1 MTGVRRGAQALG
13 ALTGVGAAAIAY
25 ASLVERR
32 AYRLRRVEAPVLA
45 PGSAPLR
52 VLHISDVH
60 MMGRQRG
67 KQEWIRALGELG
79 PDLVLHTGDTL
90 SSADGVPAVL
100 DAFAP
105 LLERPGAFVLG
116 SNDYYAPVFKNPLKY
131 FSPKHKRVV
140 GTELPWSD
148 LAKGLTGAGWLDLT
162 NARETIT
169 LPDGRRVEL
178 RGVDDP
184 HLKLDRLSAVAGPAD
199 PAADLRVGMVHAP
212 EPRVLDVFVA
222 DGCDLLVSGHTHG
235 GQLRV
240 PGYGAI
246 VTNCK
251 LDRGR
256 ARGLSA
262 YGAAGRVAQL
272 HVSAGLGT
280 SPFAPIRFAC
290 PPEAT
295 LLSLVGRPE

>member
-1 MTGVRRGAQALG
+1 MAGVGRGARALG
-13 ALTGVGAAAIAY
+13 ALTGLGVATVAY
-25 ASLVERR
+25 AGLIERR
-32 AYRLRRVEAPVLA
+32 SYRLRELEAPVLA
-45 PGSAPLR
+45 PGARPIR
-52 VLHISDVH
+52 VLHTSDIH
-60 MMGRQRG
+60 MIGRQRD
-67 KQEWIRALGELG
+67 KQDWIRALGDLA

-100 DAFAP
+100 DALGP

-116 SNDYYAPVFKNPLKY
+116 SNDYYEPVFKNPLKY
-131 FSPKHKRVV
+131 FAPKHRRVM
-140 GTELPWSD
+140 GPELPWSD
-148 LAKGLTGAGWLDLT
+148 LVKGLTDAGWLDMT
-162 NARETIT
+162 NARDAIT
-169 LPDGRRVEL
+169 LADGRRIDL

-199 PAADLRVGMVHAP
+199 PDADLRIGMVHAP

-222 DGCDLLVSGHTHG
+222 DGCDLLVCGHTHG

-240 PGYGAI
+240 PGYGAL

-251 LDRGR
+251 LDRKR
-256 ARGLSA
+256 ARGLSS
-262 YGAAGRVAQL
+262 YGAAGRLAQL

-280 SPFAPIRFAC
+280 SPWAPIRFAC